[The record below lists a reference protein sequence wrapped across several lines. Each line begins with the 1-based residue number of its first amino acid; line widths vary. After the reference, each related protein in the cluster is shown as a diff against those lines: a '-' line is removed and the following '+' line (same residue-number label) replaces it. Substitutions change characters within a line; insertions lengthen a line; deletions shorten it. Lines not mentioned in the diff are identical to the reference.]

1 VASADQH
8 RLQHG
13 PPWARRRI
21 REYLESPLR
30 RPLLVAVPAA
40 LALLGALAAAFLLPP
55 RYRASALV
63 QAVWSREAD
72 AALQRMT
79 GDVAG
84 RRLQAVRG
92 RVLGRAMIDRI
103 LREVGPYRPT
113 GGEAPPLARQ
123 SEEMSAAVSVEPRA
137 GDGFLIQYVH
147 DDPAMAALVSNRL
160 ASLLVEE
167 SERAAGAH
175 ADPVLLEA
183 RLADAGKALE
193 EKRAAIRRRQEKVSK
208 GSSGEPDPA
217 REQLARLD
225 AEKRALAADLAA
237 SRTRADSLRRAI
249 ESEIRPPTTVEGDRR
264 AELEQLRS
272 RLAELR
278 KRYTEEHP
286 DVKALKARIHRLEAA
301 LPSGADA
308 LVSSSRAQLAEVDAQ
323 IESLR
328 QREARLEAESAQ
340 LAKGFRSPTEDLE
353 TLGRE
358 FDEARKAYLT
368 LQEEWRAAETASR
381 VGGGSSPRFTLG
393 RPAAVPSG
401 PCFPNRV
408 LFALVGLALGLTLGL
423 GAAMVAESQD
433 LSVKSAA
440 DLRKI
445 LAPPLLAEIPFV
457 RVPRRRRG

>member
-1 VASADQH
+1 MPTA
-8 RLQHG
+8 LG
-13 PPWARRRI
+13 
-21 REYLESPLR
+21 
-30 RPLLVAVPAA
+30 LLS
-40 LALLGALAAAFLLPP
+40 ALAATFLLPP
-55 RYRASALV
+55 RYRASTLV
-63 QAVWSREAD
+63 QAEWSSEAD

-92 RVLGRAMIDRI
+92 RVLGRAMIDRV
-103 LREVGPYRPT
+103 LREVGPYRPA

-123 SEEMSAAVSVEPRA
+123 FEELSAAVSVEPRA
-137 GDGFLIQYVH
+137 DDGFLIQYVH

-160 ASLLVEE
+160 ANLLVEE
-167 SERAAGAH
+167 SERERAAH
-175 ADPVLLEA
+175 ADPALLEA

-193 EKRAAIRRRQEKVSK
+193 EKRAAIRRRQEKVSQ

-225 AEKRALAADLAA
+225 AAKRALAAALAV
-237 SRTRADSLRRAI
+237 SRARADSLRRAI
-249 ESEIRPPTTVEGDRR
+249 EAENRRPPTVEADPR
-264 AELEQLRS
+264 AELEQLRAG
-272 RLAELR
+272 LAELR

-286 DVKALKARIHRLEAA
+286 DVQALKGRIHRLEAVPPA
-301 LPSGADA
+301 ASGRDA
-308 LVSSSRAQLAEVDAQ
+308 LVSSWRAQLAEVDTQ
-323 IESLR
+323 IEALK
-328 QREARLEAESAQ
+328 QRAARLEAESAQ

-381 VGGGSSPRFTLG
+381 IGGGASPRFTVV
-393 RPAAVPSG
+393 RPAVVPSG

-423 GAAMVAESQD
+423 GAAMVAESRD

-445 LAPPLLAEIPFV
+445 LASPLLAEIPFV